1 MGEAVAGV
9 VQGGE
14 HVQVQ
19 RARVREEHLA
29 ELGGNVH
36 NALDVLVAVLVIE
49 IHVILDILDVGR
61 PVLVLILLVPVTKE
75 QVKYGVGVVLITLI
89 ELGMILIIIVV
100 MIISDIFRVKADP
113 ISIVFM
119 RAAAVRLT
127 LAVTIN
133 LEACIRADSSVSV
146 ANERPSLAQTANQR
160 PENTFHPST
169 CQHELH

>member
-1 MGEAVAGV
+1 MGEAEAGV

-19 RARVREEHLA
+19 RARVREERLA
-29 ELGGNVH
+29 ELRGNVH

-49 IHVILDILDVGR
+49 IHVILDILNVGR

-75 QVKYGVGVVLITLI
+75 QVKYRVGVVLITLI
-89 ELGMILIIIVV
+89 ELSMILIIIIV
-100 MIISDIFRVKADP
+100 MIISDIFRVSLIRLKAEP
-113 ISIVFM
+113 ISLVFM
-119 RAAAVRLT
+119 RAGAVRLT

-146 ANERPSLAQTANQR
+146 ANEKP
-160 PENTFHPST
+160 
-169 CQHELH
+169 

>member
-1 MGEAVAGV
+1 M

-19 RARVREEHLA
+19 RARVREERLA
-29 ELGGNVH
+29 ELRGDVH
-36 NALDVLVAVLVIE
+36 NALDVLIAVLVIE
-49 IHVILDILDVGR
+49 IHVILDILNVGR
-61 PVLVLILLVPVTKE
+61 PVLVIILLVPVTKE

-89 ELGMILIIIVV
+89 ELSMRLIIIIV
-100 MIISDIFRVKADP
+100 MIISDIFRVSLIRLKADP

-146 ANERPSLAQTANQR
+146 ANERP
-160 PENTFHPST
+160 
-169 CQHELH
+169 